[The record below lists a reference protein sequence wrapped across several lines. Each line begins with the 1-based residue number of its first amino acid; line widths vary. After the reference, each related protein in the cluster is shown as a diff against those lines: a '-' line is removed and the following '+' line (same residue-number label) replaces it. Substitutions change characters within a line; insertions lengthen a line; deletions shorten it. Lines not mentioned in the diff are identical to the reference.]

1 MSCRL
6 AIASRMRARFR
17 RAARGG
23 RAGAFA
29 VALLAAAAEAFAPP
43 AVASQPGAAEFGD
56 PSPRSA
62 VVGGASTTARPAA
75 TPPASARRFTAA
87 PRDAFGRFL
96 NRAGPIEQAGLAVT
110 FPFFLRRAWTRLVG
124 RPGAPERIAND
135 GAFLRENARHSVPTV
150 TWIGH
155 ATVLVQMDHVSF
167 LTDPIWNERA
177 SPLAWVGPRR
187 FVPPGLALEA
197 LPPID
202 FVLISHDH
210 YDHLDLDTLVRL
222 AERSPDTRFLV
233 PLGNA
238 ALLRAAGIANVSEH
252 DWGDV
257 VRIAGVRVH
266 CLPSQHWSR
275 RGVADL
281 RARLWAAWAVI
292 GAERRVYFTGDA
304 GYSRDFADA
313 GAALGPFDL
322 AIVPIGAYLPVAMM
336 KPWHLDPEEAVR
348 AGRDLR
354 ARQLLPIHFG
364 TFDLS
369 DEPLDEPPRRFRAA
383 AEAAGFTGDAA
394 RVLRIGETRAF

>member
-1 MSCRL
+1 
-6 AIASRMRARFR
+6 
-17 RAARGG
+17 
-23 RAGAFA
+23 AGAFA

-150 TWIGH
+150 TWMGH
-155 ATVLVQMDHVSF
+155 ATVLLQMDHVSF
-167 LTDPIWNERA
+167 LTVPIWNERA

-257 VRIAGVRVH
+257 VRIA
-266 CLPSQHWSR
+266 
-275 RGVADL
+275 
-281 RARLWAAWAVI
+281 
-292 GAERRVYFTGDA
+292 
-304 GYSRDFADA
+304 
-313 GAALGPFDL
+313 
-322 AIVPIGAYLPVAMM
+322 
-336 KPWHLDPEEAVR
+336 
-348 AGRDLR
+348 
-354 ARQLLPIHFG
+354 
-364 TFDLS
+364 
-369 DEPLDEPPRRFRAA
+369 
-383 AEAAGFTGDAA
+383 
-394 RVLRIGETRAF
+394 